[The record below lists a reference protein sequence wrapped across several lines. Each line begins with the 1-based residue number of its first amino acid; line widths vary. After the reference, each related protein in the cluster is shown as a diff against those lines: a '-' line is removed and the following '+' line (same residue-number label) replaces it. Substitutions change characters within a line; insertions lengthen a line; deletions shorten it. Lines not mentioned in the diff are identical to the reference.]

1 MHAQLVATALST
13 SADRVAVRQSD
24 TDIVEHDTG
33 AFGSTG
39 TVVAGKASH
48 AAAKELAAVL
58 RKTAAVQLGA
68 DLEDCVL
75 GPDGVRSP
83 VGSVSLS
90 QLHRASE
97 ASGAALMGHGYWGG
111 TPRSVAFNVHGVRVA
126 VNRRTGELKIL
137 QSVQAADAGVV
148 LNPMQCRGQV
158 EGGSAQA
165 LGAALY
171 EDVVIDDTG
180 AVTTSVLRSYH
191 IPTFA
196 DTPRTEVYFTT
207 RTDATGP
214 LGAKSMSESPFNPV
228 APALGN
234 AIRHAT
240 GVRMTSLPMARD
252 EIYLAMRAAGLTQDA

>member
-1 MHAQLVATALST
+1 M
-13 SADRVAVRQSD
+13 
-24 TDIVEHDTG
+24 
-33 AFGSTG
+33 
-39 TVVAGKASH
+39 
-48 AAAKELAAVL
+48 
-58 RKTAAVQLGA
+58 
-68 DLEDCVL
+68 
-75 GPDGVRSP
+75 
-83 VGSVSLS
+83 
-90 QLHRASE
+90 
-97 ASGAALMGHGYWGG
+97 
-111 TPRSVAFNVHGVRVA
+111 HGVRVA

-148 LNPMQCRGQV
+148 MNPIQCRGQV

-207 RTDATGP
+207 TDATGP

-228 APALGN
+228 APALGK

-252 EIYLAMRAAGLTQDA
+252 KIYLAMRAAGLTQDA